1 MPPRTLVRLDLDA
14 TNNLLLGADVL
25 GKFQSEFFENLISKR
40 LVFGLDV
47 DLFSAHGHCSKLHGV
62 QGFLDPAG

>member
-1 MPPRTLVRLDLDA
+1 
-14 TNNLLLGADVL
+14 
-25 GKFQSEFFENLISKR
+25 